1 MKRFEHAARLGIGDR
16 SQPNKI
22 KPVDNPFVRLRG
34 MVNPS
39 VEGKKYPATAPY
51 LVGREKVREFAN
63 AVMSTSPVNHDVFA
77 AQAAGYDDI
86 VAPPTFAV
94 VIQERSLAT
103 VLADPEAD
111 IDFSRVVHGDQRFI
125 HARPIVAGDE
135 LTSELQVASVK
146 SLGAHSMITFE
157 TKIHDA
163 AGDLV
168 CTAISTLVVRG
179 DE

>member
-1 MKRFEHAARLGIGDR
+1 
-16 SQPNKI
+16 
-22 KPVDNPFVRLRG
+22 
-34 MVNPS
+34 MVNPN
-39 VEGKKYPATAPY
+39 VEGKSYPETAPY
-51 LVGREKVREFAN
+51 LVGREKVREFAH
-63 AVMSTSPVNHDVFA
+63 AVKSTNPINLDVFA
-77 AQAAGYDDI
+77 AQAAGYPDV

-103 VLADPEAD
+103 VLSDREAD

-125 HARPIVAGDE
+125 HTRPIVAGDE
-135 LTSELQVASVK
+135 LTSVLTVASVK
-146 SLGAHSMITFE
+146 SLGAHAMVTFE

-163 AGDLV
+163 TKELV